1 MAFISVLYT
10 ERQKGMQNSKKCA
23 QTCTNWFTFIG
34 SIVTFKIKFSCHLFS
49 R

>member
-23 QTCTNWFTFIG
+23 QTCTN
-34 SIVTFKIKFSCHLFS
+34 
-49 R
+49 